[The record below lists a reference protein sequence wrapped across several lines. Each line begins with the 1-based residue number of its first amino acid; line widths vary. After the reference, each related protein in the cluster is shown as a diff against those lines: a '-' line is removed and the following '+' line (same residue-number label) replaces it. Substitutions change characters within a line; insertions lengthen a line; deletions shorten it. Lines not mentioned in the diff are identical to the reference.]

1 MVFDLTASS
10 NSRKLMILNPEYP
23 RDIVKTVTP
32 GESDTAVF
40 QVVIAEKGR
49 PEKYTYQWYVNGETV
64 EGAQSDTYE
73 RDLTNDKGEYTVWCE
88 VTNKAGTVR
97 TREAKLT
104 VKKVPVLDTSYPA
117 DASAII
123 AKTAEFKVVI
133 KEDGY
138 PTEYT
143 YQWYADGNAIE
154 EATEAVY
161 NRKAGKVGTEN
172 IHCVVT
178 NEAGT
183 VQSRTAVFTISKED
197 IVIDG
202 DFVDG
207 SAWGTY
213 SNGGAGNIGY
223 SSINGVRCFRIYVD
237 GAYKGYAHSNNLY
250 DFTGKNKL
258 VFYVS
263 AFDNQSRPNTN
274 DIHFGVSDTAGEGNF
289 IAHTTVVGHMGNY
302 EKVVVDVSAVSGMHR
317 IKFGMS
323 RTTYNA
329 DLVYLEDVWFE

>member
-1 MVFDLTASS
+1 MLFDMSASS
-10 NSRKLMILNPEYP
+10 NSRKIMQLNPEYP
-23 RDIVKTVTP
+23 KDVTMKSTD
-32 GESDTAVF
+32 GTAVF
-40 QVVIAEKGR
+40 KAEIAKHGR
-49 PEKYTYQWYVNGETV
+49 PDEYTYQWYVNGASVAEANY
-64 EGAQSDTYE
+64 EEYE
-73 RDLTNDKGEYTVWCE
+73 RDISGDKGQYTVWCE

-104 VKKVPVLDTSYPA
+104 VNKVPILDTSYPA

-154 EATEAVY
+154 GATEAVY
-161 NRKAGKVGTEN
+161 NRKAGKVGKEN

-178 NEAGT
+178 NDAGT
-183 VQSRTAVFTISKED
+183 VQSRTAVFTINQED
-197 IVIDG
+197 IVVNG
-202 DFVDG
+202 DFADG
-207 SAWGTY
+207 STWGTY
-213 SNGGAGNIGY
+213 LSGGEGSITH
-223 SSINGVRCFRIYVD
+223 SSINGVRCLRMHVD
-237 GAYKGYAHSNNLY
+237 GYRSGYAWSNNKF

-258 VFYVS
+258 VFFVS
-263 AFDNQSRPNTN
+263 SFSNVDRPHNTP
-274 DIHFGVSDTAGEGNF
+274 IYFGVSDTGADGKF
-289 IAHTTVVGHMGNY
+289 IASTVVAGHNGSN
-302 EKVVVDVSAVSGMHR
+302 EKVVVDVSSVSGMHS

-323 RTTYNA
+323 RTAYNA

>member
-1 MVFDLTASS
+1 MLFDMSASS
-10 NSRKLMILNPEYP
+10 NSRKIMQLNPEYP
-23 RDIVKTVTP
+23 KDVTMKSTD
-32 GESDTAVF
+32 GTAVF
-40 QVVIAEKGR
+40 KAEIAKHGR
-49 PEKYTYQWYVNGETV
+49 PDEYTYQWYVNGAAVAEANHK
-64 EGAQSDTYE
+64 EYE
-73 RDLTNDKGEYTVWCE
+73 RNISGDKGQYTVWCE

-117 DASAII
+117 DTSAII

-143 YQWYADGNAIE
+143 YQWYAYGNAIE
-154 EATEAVY
+154 GATEAVY
-161 NRKAGKVGTEN
+161 NRKAGKVGKEN

-178 NEAGT
+178 NDAGT
-183 VQSRTAVFTISKED
+183 VQSRTAVFTINQED

-207 SAWGTY
+207 SEWGTY

-223 SSINGVRCFRIYVD
+223 SSVNGVRCFRIYVD
-237 GAYKGYAHSNNLY
+237 GARKGYAHSNNYY

-263 AFDNQSRPNTN
+263 AFDNQSRPNVN
-274 DIHFGVSDTAGEGNF
+274 YIYFGVSDTEGEGNF